1 MRQVAGRWH
10 RVAPRAPGAPS
21 PPPRLPTQRPT
32 REAESPPA
40 ALPACSRR
48 SHCPVLSSA
57 AIFRAPQTSGS
68 RPGPFPLPAG
78 RGCVRRN
85 WGGGGGGQGRV
96 RTPGG
101 VGAGRAP
108 QGRLSWRLAGSRP
121 EGANPHCERWEVS
134 RSGLRRAAGGLWEC
148 ACVWANLNHRDRS
161 RLLAPGRG
169 AIRSQG
175 LGSASLWFEPG
186 PVTPPDPVECSY
198 ITCSSVAKLAG
209 GKQGPDCE
217 LLRTGAR
224 AQGEVFALLR
234 VADIRFGSS
243 CRFVGRG
250 GRELE

>member
-1 MRQVAGRWH
+1 MRPH
-10 RVAPRAPGAPS
+10 RLRASRLSAPHARRS
-21 PPPRLPTQRPT
+21 PRPL
-32 REAESPPA
+32 RSPPA
-40 ALPACSRR
+40 AAAATARCSAPQPSSEPRRRQAAGPAP
-48 SHCPVLSSA
+48 SHC
-57 AIFRAPQTSGS
+57 RQ
-68 RPGPFPLPAG
+68 
-78 RGCVRRN
+78 
-85 WGGGGGGQGRV
+85 GGGVCAATGEVGGGQGRV

>member
-1 MRQVAGRWH
+1 MAPSGPPSPRCALTASAPPDSAPHTRGGVPARCAPRLQPPQPLPGAQLRSHLPSPADVRQQARPLPTAGREG
-10 RVAPRAPGAPS
+10 V
-21 PPPRLPTQRPT
+21 
-32 REAESPPA
+32 
-40 ALPACSRR
+40 C
-48 SHCPVLSSA
+48 
-57 AIFRAPQTSGS
+57 APQ
-68 RPGPFPLPAG
+68 LG
-78 RGCVRRN
+78 R
-85 WGGGGGGQGRV
+85 WGGGQGRV